1 MDEERIIRFIIG
13 KTDDN
18 ERIMIQQWIDHSD
31 ENKAQFQNLQKI
43 WALTKDPKKVK
54 PADVN
59 VDLAW
64 NSLKNRMDQYSEI
77 EKKHLPKQR
86 SLSFYL
92 VRVAAVFIIGLLVF
106 TVFRYQSQQLDQI
119 QLASNDST
127 ITNSPLPDGTII
139 SLNQQT
145 TLEYRDEF
153 STHERRVKL
162 VGEAFFK
169 VQKDTAKPFI
179 IEAQEAIITVLGT
192 SFNVK
197 ALEEDVAVEVLV
209 EEGLVQLSNPDQSQ
223 STKLQVGEK
232 GIYIKETN
240 EVKKETDI
248 DAESLYWLNKTLLF
262 RNTNLSAVFE
272 TLERLYSVKI
282 KVENQT
288 ILNCQLTAKFSNE
301 SIDHIIDHI
310 STIFELEIVKDDDNI
325 LIKGNGCP

>member
-1 MDEERIIRFIIG
+1 MDEERLIRFIIG
-13 KTDDN
+13 ETDDN
-18 ERIMIQQWIDHSD
+18 EIVMIQRWIDLSA
-31 ENKAQFQNLQKI
+31 ENKAQVENLRKI
-43 WALTKDPKKVK
+43 WTLTKDSTKVK

-64 NSLKNRMDQYSEI
+64 KGLKNRMDQYSGI
-77 EKKHLPKQR
+77 EKRHIPKQR
-86 SLSFYL
+86 SLMFYV

-106 TVFRYQSQQLDQI
+106 TIYRYQSQQLDQVL
-119 QLASNDST
+119 LASSDST

-139 SLNQQT
+139 SLNHLT
-145 TLEYRDEF
+145 TIEYPVEF
-153 STHERRVKL
+153 SQNERRVKL
-162 VGEAFFK
+162 TGEAFFK
-169 VQKDTAKPFI
+169 VKRDTAKPFI

-209 EEGLVQLSNPDQSQ
+209 EEGLVQLSNPDQTQ
-223 STKLQVGEK
+223 STKLHVGEK
-232 GIYIKETN
+232 GIFIKETN

-272 TLERLYSVKI
+272 TLERLYSVEI
-282 KVENQT
+282 QVENQL

-310 STIFELEIVKDDDNI
+310 STIFELEIVKDDGNI
-325 LIKGNGCP
+325 LIKGNGCQ

>member
-1 MDEERIIRFIIG
+1 MDEERLIRFIIG
-13 KTDDN
+13 ETDDN
-18 ERIMIQQWIDHSD
+18 ETVMIQRWIDLSD
-31 ENKAQFQNLQKI
+31 ENKAQVENLRKI
-43 WALTKDPKKVK
+43 WTLTKDPTKVK

-64 NSLKNRMDQYSEI
+64 KGLKNKMDQYSGI
-77 EKKHLPKQR
+77 EKRHIPKQR
-86 SLSFYL
+86 SLMFYV

-106 TVFRYQSQQLDQI
+106 TVFRYQYQQMDQVL
-119 QLASNDST
+119 LASSDST

-139 SLNQQT
+139 SLNHLT
-145 TLEYRDEF
+145 TIEYPEEF
-153 STHERRVKL
+153 SQNERRVKL

-169 VQKDTAKPFI
+169 VKKDTAKPFI
-179 IEAQEAIITVLGT
+179 IEAQNAIITVLGT

-209 EEGLVQLSNPDQSQ
+209 EEGLVQLSNPDQTQ
-223 STKLQVGEK
+223 STKLHVGEK
-232 GIYIKETN
+232 GIFIKETN

-272 TLERLYSVKI
+272 TLERLYSVEI
-282 KVENQT
+282 QVENQL

-310 STIFELEIVKDDDNI
+310 STIFELEIVKDDGNI
-325 LIKGNGCP
+325 LIKGNGCQ